1 MENHKKYFPGQRY
14 VVVFLLFL
22 FMVINFAD
30 KAIFGLVAVPLMEEL
45 AISPQQF
52 GTIAGSFFFLFAIS
66 GIVVG
71 FMSNTVSSRLLL
83 VGLVIIWSIAQVPVA
98 MGASTI
104 AALMACRILLGIGE
118 GPAYPLAL
126 HACYKWFPDQERTWP
141 TAIVMQGGQVG
152 MLLAGPLVGYLAIS
166 HGWRSVFWVTAAA
179 GVLWLVV
186 WAVLG
191 KDGPISATAAP
202 TAEAGKS
209 TTLSRSSYRDVLLN
223 RSFIGNLL
231 MYWVAYWC
239 AALVFTWLPAYLQ
252 RGLGFS
258 SDTAGWLFSLC
269 IFVAIP
275 IVSGGSYLSNR
286 FLRQGYSSRVARSLV
301 TVGFLL
307 AGALCLLA
315 AAYLNPGPTAGI
327 VLIALG
333 LSFPQVGFVLCSAIS
348 AQISPVEKRGS
359 TLAITNSLSTTAGL
373 VAPIVMGRLIQAESG
388 IAGFHQGFALTAL
401 LLLAGAVL
409 GFILVDPART
419 LSQIQAK
426 AGGALGGPASV

>member
-1 MENHKKYFPGQRY
+1 MENQKKYFPGQRY
-14 VVVFLLFL
+14 VVVLLLFL

-71 FMSNTVSSRLLL
+71 FVSNTVSSRLLL
-83 VGLVIIWSIAQVPVA
+83 VVLVVIWSVAQVPIA
-98 MGASTI
+98 MGVSTI
-104 AALMACRILLGIGE
+104 VGLMACRILLGVGE

-179 GVLWLVV
+179 GVLWLIV
-186 WAVLG
+186 WALLG
-191 KDGPISATAAP
+191 KDGPISTVKAPEAAS
-202 TAEAGKS
+202 GSVIS
-209 TTLSRSSYRDVLLN
+209 TRSYRHVLLN

-231 MYWVAYWC
+231 MYWVSYWC

-252 RGLGFS
+252 RGLKFS
-258 SDTAGWLFSLC
+258 PETAGWLFSLC

-286 FLRQGYSSRVARSLV
+286 LLSQGYSSRVARCQV

-307 AGALCLLA
+307 AGAGCLLA
-315 AAYLNPGPTAGI
+315 AVYLNPGPMAGI

-373 VAPIVMGRLIQAESG
+373 VAPIVMGRLIQAEPG
-388 IAGFHQGFALTAL
+388 MAGFHHGFALTAI
-401 LLLAGAVL
+401 LLLAGAVV

-419 LSQIQAK
+419 LNKLQAK
-426 AGGALGGPASV
+426 AVGAMS

>member
-202 TAEAGKS
+202 TTEAGKS
-209 TTLSRSSYRDVLLN
+209 SSSSRSAYRHVLLN

-373 VAPIVMGRLIQAESG
+373 VAPIVMGRLIQAEPG

>member
-1 MENHKKYFPGQRY
+1 
-14 VVVFLLFL
+14 VVFLLFL

-45 AISPQQF
+45 AINPQQF

-179 GVLWLVV
+179 GVLWLLV

>member
-1 MENHKKYFPGQRY
+1 MENQKKYFPGQRY

-45 AISPQQF
+45 AIGPQQF

-71 FMSNTVSSRLLL
+71 FVSNTVSSRLLL
-83 VGLVIIWSIAQVPVA
+83 VGLVIIWSVAQVPIA

-104 AALMACRILLGIGE
+104 MALMACRILLGVGE

-152 MLLAGPLVGYLAIS
+152 MLLAGPLVGYLTIS

-179 GVLWLVV
+179 GLMWLVV
-186 WAVLG
+186 WALLG
-191 KDGPISATAAP
+191 KDGPISANPVPAV
-202 TAEAGKS
+202 GKNKPQ
-209 TTLSRSSYRDVLLN
+209 SRCSYRDVLLN

-252 RGLGFS
+252 RGLNFS

-315 AAYLNPGPTAGI
+315 AAYLKPGPTAGI

-348 AQISPVEKRGS
+348 AQISPIEKRGS

-373 VAPIVMGRLIQAESG
+373 VAPIVMGRLIQAEPG
-388 IAGFHQGFALTAL
+388 LAGFHQGFALTAVL
-401 LLLAGAVL
+401 LLLGAVL
-409 GFILVDPART
+409 GFVLVDPSRT

-426 AGGALGGPASV
+426 AGSPVSGPASV

>member
-152 MLLAGPLVGYLAIS
+152 MLLAGPLVGYLAMS

-179 GVLWLVV
+179 GVLWLLV

-209 TTLSRSSYRDVLLN
+209 TTLSRSSYRHVLLN

-373 VAPIVMGRLIQAESG
+373 VAPIVMGRLIQAEPG

-409 GFILVDPART
+409 GFILVDPSRT

>member
-1 MENHKKYFPGQRY
+1 MENQKKYFPGQRY

-45 AISPQQF
+45 AIGPQQF

-71 FMSNTVSSRLLL
+71 FVSNTVSSRLLL
-83 VGLVIIWSIAQVPVA
+83 VGLVIIWSVAQVPIA

-104 AALMACRILLGIGE
+104 IALMACRILLGVGE

-152 MLLAGPLVGYLAIS
+152 MLLAGPLVGYLTIS

-179 GVLWLVV
+179 GLMWLVV
-186 WAVLG
+186 WALLG
-191 KDGPISATAAP
+191 KDGPLSAAAAP
-202 TAEAGKS
+202 AAGKHMPQ
-209 TTLSRSSYRDVLLN
+209 SRCSYRAVLLN

-252 RGLGFS
+252 RGLNFS

-315 AAYLNPGPTAGI
+315 AAYLKPGPTAGI

-348 AQISPVEKRGS
+348 AQISPIEKRGS

-373 VAPIVMGRLIQAESG
+373 VAPIVMGRLIQAEPG
-388 IAGFHQGFALTAL
+388 LAGFHQGFALTAVL
-401 LLLAGAVL
+401 LLLGAVL
-409 GFILVDPART
+409 GFVLVDPSRT

-426 AGGALGGPASV
+426 AGSPVSGSASV

>member
-152 MLLAGPLVGYLAIS
+152 MLLAGPLVGYLAIT

-202 TAEAGKS
+202 TTEAGKS
-209 TTLSRSSYRDVLLN
+209 FSSSRSAYRHVLLN

-409 GFILVDPART
+409 GVILVDPART

>member
-1 MENHKKYFPGQRY
+1 MENQKKYFPGQRY

-45 AISPQQF
+45 AIGPQQF

-83 VGLVIIWSIAQVPVA
+83 VGLVIVWSVAQVPIA

-104 AALMACRILLGIGE
+104 MALMACRILLGVGE

-152 MLLAGPLVGYLAIS
+152 MLLAGPLVGYLTIS

-179 GVLWLVV
+179 GLVWLVV
-186 WAVLG
+186 WALLG
-191 KDGPISATAAP
+191 KDGPISAAP
-202 TAEAGKS
+202 APATGKS
-209 TTLSRSSYRDVLLN
+209 TPQSRSSYRDVLLN

-252 RGLGFS
+252 RGLNFS

-348 AQISPVEKRGS
+348 AQISPIEKRGS

-373 VAPIVMGRLIQAESG
+373 VAPIVMGRLIQAEPG
-388 IAGFHQGFALTAL
+388 LAGFHQGFALTAVL
-401 LLLAGAVL
+401 LLLGAVL
-409 GFILVDPART
+409 GFVLVDPSRT

-426 AGGALGGPASV
+426 AGHPVSGPASV

>member
-179 GVLWLVV
+179 GVLWLLV

-315 AAYLNPGPTAGI
+315 AAYLNPGPTAGV

-373 VAPIVMGRLIQAESG
+373 VAPIVMGRLIQAEPG

>member
-166 HGWRSVFWVTAAA
+166 HGWRSVFWVTAVA

-202 TAEAGKS
+202 TTEAGKS
-209 TTLSRSSYRDVLLN
+209 TTSSRSSYRDVLLN

-373 VAPIVMGRLIQAESG
+373 VAPIVMGRLIQAEPG

-409 GFILVDPART
+409 GFILVDPSRT

>member
-202 TAEAGKS
+202 TTEAGKS
-209 TTLSRSSYRDVLLN
+209 FSSSRSAYRHVLLN

-373 VAPIVMGRLIQAESG
+373 VAPIVMGRLIQAEPG

>member
-1 MENHKKYFPGQRY
+1 MENQKKYFPGQRY

-45 AISPQQF
+45 AIGPQQF

-71 FMSNTVSSRLLL
+71 FVSNTVSSRLLL
-83 VGLVIIWSIAQVPVA
+83 VGLVIIWSVAQVPIA

-104 AALMACRILLGIGE
+104 IALMACRILLGVGE

-152 MLLAGPLVGYLAIS
+152 MLLAGPLVGYLTIS

-179 GVLWLVV
+179 GLMWLVV
-186 WAVLG
+186 WALLG
-191 KDGPISATAAP
+191 KDGPISAAAAP
-202 TAEAGKS
+202 AAGKHMPQ
-209 TTLSRSSYRDVLLN
+209 SRCSYRDVLLN

-252 RGLGFS
+252 RGLNFS

-315 AAYLNPGPTAGI
+315 AAYLKPGPTAGI

-348 AQISPVEKRGS
+348 AQISPIEKRGS

-373 VAPIVMGRLIQAESG
+373 VAPIVMGRLIQAEPG
-388 IAGFHQGFALTAL
+388 LAGFHQAFALTAVL
-401 LLLAGAVL
+401 LLLGAVL
-409 GFILVDPART
+409 GFVLVDPSRT

-426 AGGALGGPASV
+426 AGSSVSGSASV

>member
-202 TAEAGKS
+202 TTEAGKS
-209 TTLSRSSYRDVLLN
+209 TTSSRSSYRDVLLN

>member
-1 MENHKKYFPGQRY
+1 MENQKKYFPGQRY

-45 AISPQQF
+45 AIGPQQF

-71 FMSNTVSSRLLL
+71 FVSNTVSSRLLL
-83 VGLVIIWSIAQVPVA
+83 VGLVIIWSVAQVPIA

-104 AALMACRILLGIGE
+104 IALMACRILLGVGE

-152 MLLAGPLVGYLAIS
+152 MLLAGPLVGYLTIS

-179 GVLWLVV
+179 GLMWLVV
-186 WAVLG
+186 WALLG
-191 KDGPISATAAP
+191 KDGPISAAAAP
-202 TAEAGKS
+202 AAGKHMPQ
-209 TTLSRSSYRDVLLN
+209 SRCSYRAVLLN

-252 RGLGFS
+252 RGLNFS

-315 AAYLNPGPTAGI
+315 AAYLKPGPTAGI
-327 VLIALG
+327 VLIAWG

-348 AQISPVEKRGS
+348 AQISPIEKRGS

-373 VAPIVMGRLIQAESG
+373 VAPIVMGRLIQAEPG
-388 IAGFHQGFALTAL
+388 LAGFHQGFALTAVL
-401 LLLAGAVL
+401 LLLGAVL
-409 GFILVDPART
+409 GFVLVDPSRT

-426 AGGALGGPASV
+426 AGSSVSGSASV

>member
-1 MENHKKYFPGQRY
+1 MENQKKYFPGQRY

-45 AISPQQF
+45 AIGPQQF

-71 FMSNTVSSRLLL
+71 FVSNTVSSRLLL
-83 VGLVIIWSIAQVPVA
+83 VGLVIIWSVAQVPIA

-104 AALMACRILLGIGE
+104 IALMACRILLGVGE

-152 MLLAGPLVGYLAIS
+152 MLLAGPLVGYLTIS

-179 GVLWLVV
+179 GLMWLVV
-186 WAVLG
+186 WALLG
-191 KDGPISATAAP
+191 KDGPLSAAAAP
-202 TAEAGKS
+202 AAGKHMPQ
-209 TTLSRSSYRDVLLN
+209 SRCSYRDVLLN

-252 RGLGFS
+252 RGLNFS

-315 AAYLNPGPTAGI
+315 AAYLKPGPTAGI

-348 AQISPVEKRGS
+348 AQISPIEKRGS

-373 VAPIVMGRLIQAESG
+373 VAPIVMGRLIQAEPG
-388 IAGFHQGFALTAL
+388 LAGFHQGFALTAVL
-401 LLLAGAVL
+401 LLLGAVL
-409 GFILVDPART
+409 GFVLVDPSRT

-426 AGGALGGPASV
+426 AGSSVSGSASV

>member
-202 TAEAGKS
+202 TIEAGKS
-209 TTLSRSSYRDVLLN
+209 FSSSRSAYRHVLLN

-373 VAPIVMGRLIQAESG
+373 VAPIVMGRLIQAEPG

-409 GFILVDPART
+409 GVILVDPART

>member
-1 MENHKKYFPGQRY
+1 MENQKKYFPGQRY

-45 AISPQQF
+45 AIGPQQF

-71 FMSNTVSSRLLL
+71 FVSNTVSSRLLL
-83 VGLVIIWSIAQVPVA
+83 VGLVVIWSVAQVPIA

-104 AALMACRILLGIGE
+104 IALMACRILLGVGE

-152 MLLAGPLVGYLAIS
+152 MLLAGPLVGYLTIS

-179 GVLWLVV
+179 GLMWLVV
-186 WAVLG
+186 WALLG
-191 KDGPISATAAP
+191 KDGPLSAAAAP
-202 TAEAGKS
+202 AAGKHMPQ
-209 TTLSRSSYRDVLLN
+209 SRCSYRAVLLN

-252 RGLGFS
+252 RGLNFS

-315 AAYLNPGPTAGI
+315 AAYLKPGPTAGI

-348 AQISPVEKRGS
+348 AQISPIEKRGS

-373 VAPIVMGRLIQAESG
+373 VAPIVMGRLIQAEPG
-388 IAGFHQGFALTAL
+388 LAGFHQGFALTAVL
-401 LLLAGAVL
+401 LLMGAVL
-409 GFILVDPART
+409 GFILVDPSRT

-426 AGGALGGPASV
+426 AGGPVSGPASV

>member
-1 MENHKKYFPGQRY
+1 MENHKKYFPGQQY

-166 HGWRSVFWVTAAA
+166 HGWRSVFWVTAVA

-202 TAEAGKS
+202 TTEAGKS
-209 TTLSRSSYRDVLLN
+209 TTSSRSSYRDVLLN

-373 VAPIVMGRLIQAESG
+373 VAPIVMGRLIQAEPG

>member
-202 TAEAGKS
+202 TTEAGKS
-209 TTLSRSSYRDVLLN
+209 SSSSRSAYRHVLLN

-426 AGGALGGPASV
+426 AGGALGSPASV

>member
-179 GVLWLVV
+179 GVLWLLV

-286 FLRQGYSSRVARSLV
+286 FLCQGYSSRVARSLV

>member
-179 GVLWLVV
+179 GVLWLLV

-373 VAPIVMGRLIQAESG
+373 VAPIVMGRLIQAEPG

>member
-45 AISPQQF
+45 AINPQQF

-179 GVLWLVV
+179 GVLWLLV

>member
-166 HGWRSVFWVTAAA
+166 HGWRSVFWVTAVA

-202 TAEAGKS
+202 TTEAGKS
-209 TTLSRSSYRDVLLN
+209 ATSSRSSYRDVLLN

>member
-1 MENHKKYFPGQRY
+1 MENQKKYFPGQRY
-14 VVVFLLFL
+14 VVVLLLFL

-83 VGLVIIWSIAQVPVA
+83 VGLVVVWSIAQVPIA
-98 MGASTI
+98 MGVSTI
-104 AALMACRILLGIGE
+104 AALMACRILLGVGE

-186 WAVLG
+186 WALLG

-202 TAEAGKS
+202 TTDTGKS
-209 TTLSRSSYRDVLLN
+209 TSSSRSSYRHVLLN

-286 FLRQGYSSRVARSLV
+286 FLRQGYSSRVARSQV

-373 VAPIVMGRLIQAESG
+373 VAPIVMGRLIQAEPG

-401 LLLAGAVL
+401 LLLAGAAL

-426 AGGALGGPASV
+426 AGSALGGPASV

>member
-45 AISPQQF
+45 TISPQQF

-152 MLLAGPLVGYLAIS
+152 MLLAGPLVGYLVIS
-166 HGWRSVFWVTAAA
+166 HGWRSVFWVTAVA

-202 TAEAGKS
+202 TTEAGKS
-209 TTLSRSSYRDVLLN
+209 TTSSRSSYRDVLLN

>member
-179 GVLWLVV
+179 GVLWLLV

-202 TAEAGKS
+202 TAEADKS

>member
-1 MENHKKYFPGQRY
+1 MENQKKYFPGQRY

-45 AISPQQF
+45 AIGPQQF
-52 GTIAGSFFFLFAIS
+52 GTIAGSFFFLFALS

-71 FMSNTVSSRLLL
+71 FVSNSVSSRLLL
-83 VGLVIIWSIAQVPVA
+83 SVLVVIWSFAQVPIA
-98 MGASTI
+98 AGASTI
-104 AALMACRILLGIGE
+104 AGLMACRILLGIGE

-126 HACYKWFPDQERTWP
+126 HACYKWFPDKQRTWP

-152 MLLAGPLVGYLAIS
+152 MLLAGPLVGYLVLS

-179 GVLWLVV
+179 GVLWLLV
-186 WAVLG
+186 WALMG
-191 KDGPISATAAP
+191 KDGPISASQ
-202 TAEAGKS
+202 EVS
-209 TTLSRSSYRDVLLN
+209 SRGCSQAVAVPYRDVLLN
-223 RSFIGNLL
+223 RTFVGNLI

-252 RGLGFS
+252 RGLKFAP
-258 SDTAGWLFSLC
+258 DQAGWLFSLC

-275 IVSGGSYLSNR
+275 VVSLGSYLSNR
-286 FLRQGYSSRVARSLV
+286 LALRGYSSRVARAGL
-301 TVGFLL
+301 TVVFLL
-307 AGALCLLA
+307 AGAACLFLA
-315 AAYLNPGPTAGI
+315 AFLNLGAWGSV
-327 VLIALG
+327 VLIAFG

-373 VAPIVMGRLIQAESG
+373 VAPIVMGRLIQASPGTEGFLSG
-388 IAGFHQGFALTAL
+388 FMLTAVLLVAGALTGWAM
-401 LLLAGAVL
+401 
-409 GFILVDPART
+409 VDPARPVT
-419 LSQIQAK
+419 GKSAV
-426 AGGALGGPASV
+426 GGAAAA

>member
-1 MENHKKYFPGQRY
+1 MENQKKYFPGQRY

-45 AISPQQF
+45 AIGPQQF

-71 FMSNTVSSRLLL
+71 FVSNTVSSRLLL
-83 VGLVIIWSIAQVPVA
+83 VGLVIIWSVAQVPIA

-104 AALMACRILLGIGE
+104 IALMACRILLGVGE

-152 MLLAGPLVGYLAIS
+152 MLLAGPLVGYLTIS

-179 GVLWLVV
+179 GLMWLVV
-186 WAVLG
+186 WALLG
-191 KDGPISATAAP
+191 KDGPISANPVPAV
-202 TAEAGKS
+202 GKS
-209 TTLSRSSYRDVLLN
+209 KPQSRCSYGDVLLN

-252 RGLGFS
+252 RGLNFS

-315 AAYLNPGPTAGI
+315 AAYLKLGPTAGI

-348 AQISPVEKRGS
+348 AQISPIEKRGS

-373 VAPIVMGRLIQAESG
+373 VAPIVMGRLIQAEPG
-388 IAGFHQGFALTAL
+388 LAGFHQGFALTAVL
-401 LLLAGAVL
+401 LLMGAVL
-409 GFILVDPART
+409 GFILVDPSRT

-426 AGGALGGPASV
+426 AGGPVSGPASV

>member
-202 TAEAGKS
+202 TTEAGKS
-209 TTLSRSSYRDVLLN
+209 FSSSRSAYRHVLLN

>member
-1 MENHKKYFPGQRY
+1 MENQKKYFPGQRY

-45 AISPQQF
+45 AIGPQQF

-71 FMSNTVSSRLLL
+71 FVSNTVSSRLLL
-83 VGLVIIWSIAQVPVA
+83 VGLVIIWSVAQVPIA

-104 AALMACRILLGIGE
+104 IALMACRILLGVGE

-152 MLLAGPLVGYLAIS
+152 MLLAGPLVGYLTIS

-179 GVLWLVV
+179 GLMWLVV
-186 WAVLG
+186 WALLG
-191 KDGPISATAAP
+191 KDGPISAAAAP
-202 TAEAGKS
+202 AAGKHMPQ
-209 TTLSRSSYRDVLLN
+209 SRCSYRAVLLN

-252 RGLGFS
+252 RGLNFS

-315 AAYLNPGPTAGI
+315 AAYLKPGPTAGI

-348 AQISPVEKRGS
+348 AQISPIEKRGS

-373 VAPIVMGRLIQAESG
+373 VAPIVMGRLIQAEPG
-388 IAGFHQGFALTAL
+388 LAGFHQGFALTAVL
-401 LLLAGAVL
+401 LLLGAVL
-409 GFILVDPART
+409 GFVLVDPSRT

-426 AGGALGGPASV
+426 AGSSVSGSASV

>member
-1 MENHKKYFPGQRY
+1 MENQKKYFPGQRY

-45 AISPQQF
+45 AIGPQQF

-71 FMSNTVSSRLLL
+71 FVSNTVSSRLLL
-83 VGLVIIWSIAQVPVA
+83 VGLVIIWSVAQVPIA

-104 AALMACRILLGIGE
+104 IALMACRILLGVGE

-152 MLLAGPLVGYLAIS
+152 MLLAGPLVGYLTIS

-179 GVLWLVV
+179 GLMWLVV
-186 WAVLG
+186 WALLG
-191 KDGPISATAAP
+191 KDGPLSAAAAP
-202 TAEAGKS
+202 AAGKHMPQ
-209 TTLSRSSYRDVLLN
+209 SRCSYRDVLLN

-252 RGLGFS
+252 RGLNFS

-286 FLRQGYSSRVARSLV
+286 FLRQGYLSRVARSLV

-315 AAYLNPGPTAGI
+315 AAYLKPGPTAGI

-348 AQISPVEKRGS
+348 AQISPIEKRGS

-373 VAPIVMGRLIQAESG
+373 VAPIVMGRLIQAEPG
-388 IAGFHQGFALTAL
+388 LAGFHQGFALTAVL
-401 LLLAGAVL
+401 LLLGAVL
-409 GFILVDPART
+409 GFVLVDPSRT

-426 AGGALGGPASV
+426 AGSSVSGSASV

>member
-202 TAEAGKS
+202 TTEAGKS
-209 TTLSRSSYRDVLLN
+209 FSSSRSAYRHVLLN

-426 AGGALGGPASV
+426 AGGALGGTASV

>member
-202 TAEAGKS
+202 TTEAGKS
-209 TTLSRSSYRDVLLN
+209 FSSSRSAYRHVLLN

-419 LSQIQAK
+419 LPQIQAK
-426 AGGALGGPASV
+426 TGSALGGPASV

>member
-1 MENHKKYFPGQRY
+1 MENQKKYFPGQRY
-14 VVVFLLFL
+14 IVVFLLFL

-45 AISPQQF
+45 AIGPQQF

-71 FMSNTVSSRLLL
+71 FVSNTVSSRLLL
-83 VGLVIIWSIAQVPVA
+83 VGLVIIWSVAQVPIA

-104 AALMACRILLGIGE
+104 MALMACRILLGVGE

-152 MLLAGPLVGYLAIS
+152 MLLAGPLVGYLTIS

-179 GVLWLVV
+179 GLMWLVV
-186 WAVLG
+186 WALLG
-191 KDGPISATAAP
+191 KDGPISANPVPAV
-202 TAEAGKS
+202 GKNKPQ
-209 TTLSRSSYRDVLLN
+209 SRCSYRDVLLN

-252 RGLGFS
+252 RGLNFS

-315 AAYLNPGPTAGI
+315 AAYLKPGPTAGI

-348 AQISPVEKRGS
+348 AQISPIEKRGS

-373 VAPIVMGRLIQAESG
+373 VAPIVMGRLIQAEPG
-388 IAGFHQGFALTAL
+388 LAGFHQGFALTAVL
-401 LLLAGAVL
+401 LLLGAVL
-409 GFILVDPART
+409 GFVLVDPSRT

-426 AGGALGGPASV
+426 AGSPVSGPASV

>member
-202 TAEAGKS
+202 TTEAGKS

>member
-202 TAEAGKS
+202 TTEAGKS
-209 TTLSRSSYRDVLLN
+209 LSSSRSAYRHVLLN

-373 VAPIVMGRLIQAESG
+373 VAPIVMGRLIQAEPG

>member
-98 MGASTI
+98 MSASTI

-202 TAEAGKS
+202 TTEAGKS
-209 TTLSRSSYRDVLLN
+209 LSSSRSAYRHVLLN